1 VVTSHTF
8 PDGRSILA
16 ELRPQPLVPT
26 SRRLETL
33 LPNWTIAWQR
43 FGVVALPRQRDRACR
58 SGRAAT
64 RRRPSPRVRRPWGE
78 DGRLNE
84 SYFGGGGARAL
95 QRVRSVCHSAGP
107 AHYLRYRGLRVS
119 LTFFA
124 ASFVWRPASLAL
136 A

>member
-1 VVTSHTF
+1 M
-8 PDGRSILA
+8 
-16 ELRPQPLVPT
+16 
-26 SRRLETL
+26 
-33 LPNWTIAWQR
+33 
-43 FGVVALPRQRDRACR
+43 
-58 SGRAAT
+58 AAIR
-64 RRRPSPRVRRPWGE
+64 RRRPAKAEGSGLSIWARRHSPATLPRVRRPWGE